1 MCCILDRKKCHDSTD
16 DKRFRQNGI
25 SSLLYWSNSTAASQC
40 WAHMVDITQ
49 CLVSILAIFPM
60 IEAVEIIRHV
70 NEANL
75 RADKTKSKSRILSM
89 VAEIV
94 SNLLSL
100 IAIVPLPLF
109 QTIASQVIV
118 WHGSQTDFSSLDK
131 QRWSNVDEK
140 AVSIYVSSK
149 LWPRGGVKTGRGGVR

>member
-1 MCCILDRKKCHDSTD
+1 M
-16 DKRFRQNGI
+16 
-25 SSLLYWSNSTAASQC
+25 
-40 WAHMVDITQ
+40 
-49 CLVSILAIFPM
+49 
-60 IEAVEIIRHV
+60 
-70 NEANL
+70 
-75 RADKTKSKSRILSM
+75 ILSM
-89 VAEIV
+89 VAEIF

-149 LWPRGGVKTGRGGVR
+149 LWPRRGVKTGRGGVRYK